1 MSIFPNS
8 KRGEVA
14 FEIDGKTYKLCLTLG
29 ALAALETA
37 FATENI
43 EQLGAKLKAI
53 SAKDLLVVLA
63 ILLEAGGNHF
73 ALEDLSKARIDAKS
87 AALAIAQTFEAAF

>member
-14 FEIDGKTYKLCLTLG
+14 FEIDGKTHKLCLTLG

-43 EQLGAKLKAI
+43 QQLGAKLSVV
-53 SAKDLLVVLA
+53 SAQDILVVLA
-63 ILLEAGGNHF
+63 ILLDAGGNHF
-73 ALEDLSKARIDAKS
+73 SVDELSKARIDAKS